1 METIT
6 YERLPHII
14 EKQYAAEQAFLA
26 EFEAGHYT
34 LDNPLVK
41 LNPYELSPLAAV
53 ILFELPAAS
62 EATITVMGKEAA
74 GNLSHTFPCA
84 TKHILPIYG
93 LYPDYE
99 NTVEIVLGN
108 GERSTVK
115 IQTEPLADIVPL
127 ATKMETTKEYMGDN
141 MIFLTASMRSVPV
154 GYDYKGDLRW
164 YSNHNFAFDIKRM
177 PNGHILVGTERLVKM
192 PYFTTGL
199 YEMSFSGKVFKEY
212 QSPIGGYHH
221 DQFVMEDGNLLML
234 TFDMYSGTV
243 EDVCVLLDKE
253 TGKVLRK
260 WDYKDVLPQYPTAGS
275 GSQTE
280 EDWFH
285 NNAVWYDK
293 KTNSLTFSGRHQ
305 DAVINIDYELD
316 ENGKCKLNWILGDPE
331 MWPENMQKYF
341 FKPVGDLSKFDWQY
355 EQHACVVL
363 PDGDIM
369 LFDNGHFRS
378 KNPANRIPNHENFSR
393 GVRYR
398 IDTEKMEIEQV
409 WQYGKERGADFFSPY
424 ICNVEYYN
432 EGHYMVH
439 SGGIGY
445 EDGKPCDG
453 FAVMDAMDP
462 VKSKEHTY
470 TFNSIT
476 TELVN
481 DELKM
486 ELHVP
491 ANLYRAEKLP
501 LYYAGETLVLG
512 KGEVLGGLI
521 ATKDTKMKVRADETG
536 ELLPADYKAKVVEED
551 DRFLVNGYFEENT
564 IAQVL
569 LYNQAGEIEKRYE
582 INTVPQ
588 HFEAMCVGTFQ
599 KADSREIDTFVN
611 KTGLSGNY
619 QVKILVQVG
628 EDAYKIYET
637 GVTVTC

>member
-6 YERLPHII
+6 YERIPHII
-14 EKQYAAEQAFLA
+14 ERQYAAEQLFLA
-26 EFEAGHYT
+26 EFEEGSYT
-34 LDNPLVK
+34 LANPLVK
-41 LNPYELSPLAAV
+41 LNPYEFCPLTAV
-53 ILFELPAAS
+53 VMFEIPAAS
-62 EATITVMGKEAA
+62 EATITVLGKEVEGNITHRFPAA
-74 GNLSHTFPCA
+74 K
-84 TKHILPIYG
+84 KHILPIYG
-93 LYPDYE
+93 LYADYE

-108 GERSTVK
+108 GEKASIK
-115 IQTEPLADIVPL
+115 IQTEPLMAGVPL
-127 ATKMETTKEYMGDN
+127 ATKMETTKEYLGDN
-141 MIFLTASMRSVPV
+141 LIFLTAAMRSMPV
-154 GYDYKGDLRW
+154 GFDYKGDLRW
-164 YSNHNFAFDIKRM
+164 YASVNFAFDCKRM
-177 PNGHILVGTERLVKM
+177 PNGHILIGTERLIQM
-192 PYFTTGL
+192 PYFTTGI
-199 YEMSFSGKVFKEY
+199 YEMAFSGKVFKEY

-221 DQFVMEDGNLLML
+221 DQFVMEDGNILML
-234 TFDMYSGTV
+234 TYDRYSGTV

-260 WDYKDVLPQYPTAGS
+260 WDYKDVLPQDVAGS
-275 GSQTE
+275 GSQDAH
-280 EDWFH
+280 DWFH

-293 KTNSLTFSGRHQ
+293 KTHSLTLSGRHQ
-305 DAVINIDYELD
+305 DAVINLDYELD
-316 ENGKCKLNWILGDPE
+316 ENGKCKLNWIIGDPE
-331 MWPENMQKYF
+331 MWPEDMQKYF

-378 KNPANRIPNHENFSR
+378 KNPETRIPNHDNFSR

-398 IDTEKMEIEQV
+398 IDTEKMEIEQI

-453 FAVMDAMDP
+453 FAVMDAVDP

-476 TELVN
+476 VELVD
-481 DELKM
+481 DEVKL

-501 LYYAGETLVLG
+501 LYYAGETIELG
-512 KGEVLGGLI
+512 KGVVLGGLI
-521 ATKDTKMKVRADETG
+521 ETKSTKMKVKAEETG
-536 ELLPADYKAKVVEED
+536 VLLPADYKARIVEED
-551 DRFLVNGYFEENT
+551 DRFLVNGFFEESS

-569 LYNQAGEIEKRYE
+569 LVKGDEIVRYP
-582 INTVPQ
+582 IDTVPK
-588 HFEAMCVGTFQ
+588 HFQAMCVGTFQ
-599 KADSREIDTFVN
+599 KADSREVDTFIN
-611 KTGLSGNY
+611 KTGLSGDY
-619 QVKILVQVG
+619 QVKVLVQVG

-637 GVTVTC
+637 GVTVSC